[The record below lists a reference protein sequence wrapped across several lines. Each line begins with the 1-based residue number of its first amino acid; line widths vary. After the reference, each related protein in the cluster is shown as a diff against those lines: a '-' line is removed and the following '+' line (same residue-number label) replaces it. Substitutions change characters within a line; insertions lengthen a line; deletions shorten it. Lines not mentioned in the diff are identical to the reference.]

1 MFNVSAGY
9 IQNQRFQE
17 ALEAAETALV
27 HRRRVLPADHSDI
40 GDINAF
46 NARVRMNA

>member
-1 MFNVSAGY
+1 MFNVSTGYAG
-9 IQNQRFQE
+9 NQRFQE
-17 ALEAAETALV
+17 ALEAAEQALV